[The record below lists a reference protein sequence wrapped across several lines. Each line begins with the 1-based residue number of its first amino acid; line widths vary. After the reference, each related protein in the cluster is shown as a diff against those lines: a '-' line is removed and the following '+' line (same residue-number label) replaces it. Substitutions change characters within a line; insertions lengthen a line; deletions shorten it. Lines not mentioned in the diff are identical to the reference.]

1 MKMTLRSLVNT
12 HHCLQNIKTFISDL
26 RCGYKHYKNMQYIT
40 HFLREVDPRA
50 LVSANL
56 RKSVFMFLKEP
67 EIAATLFYWLIS

>member
-1 MKMTLRSLVNT
+1 
-12 HHCLQNIKTFISDL
+12 
-26 RCGYKHYKNMQYIT
+26 MQYII

-67 EIAATLFYWLIS
+67 EIAATLFYWLISWEYPFNRQVKSL